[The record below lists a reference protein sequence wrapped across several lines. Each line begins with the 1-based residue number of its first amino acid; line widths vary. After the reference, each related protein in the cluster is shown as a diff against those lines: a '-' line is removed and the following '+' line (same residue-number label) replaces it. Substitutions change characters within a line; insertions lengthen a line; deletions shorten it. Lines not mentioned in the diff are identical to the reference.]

1 MRMNEVYKTS
11 DINPMSNAE
20 LIPTEVQIQK
30 MKSQSQ
36 KQKRNDRNMLVVIF
50 IIGLVGF
57 NYVFF
62 WGDSIHSKSE
72 FELDAAQHIAATKL
86 PTQEG
91 KKINLEN
98 QLTIKGIFEA
108 NEKLQFVL
116 DSYNDEVVYTLRF
129 GNGNGE
135 VLKGKVTEYVYPASG
150 IFKVTL
156 EARYK
161 KEEVIMHNEY
171 ISIDDAI
178 TIVEGAF
185 NEQI

>member
-1 MRMNEVYKTS
+1 MRMNEVYNTS
-11 DINPMSNAE
+11 DMNPMSNAE
-20 LIPTEVQIQK
+20 QIPTDVQIQK
-30 MKSQSQ
+30 MKTLSQ
-36 KQKRNDRNMLVVIF
+36 KQKRNDRYMLAIIF
-50 IIGLVGF
+50 VIGLIGF

-62 WGDSIHSKSE
+62 WGDSIHPRNE
-72 FELDAAQHIAATKL
+72 FELDAAKHITASKL
-86 PTQEG
+86 PTKERKQ
-91 KKINLEN
+91 INLEN
-98 QLTIKGIFEA
+98 ELTIKGIFEA

-135 VLKGKVTEYVYPASG
+135 VLKGEVTDYAYPASG

-161 KEEVIMHNEY
+161 EEEVIMHNEY

-178 TIVEGAF
+178 TVVEGAF